1 MPLVKGEFQNCYL
14 DQDFVAV
21 MFCSSSLPGSS
32 PLPESLAPRH
42 ATSLLQ
48 RRVHFPTLRC

>member
-14 DQDFVAV
+14 DQDFVVV
-21 MFCSSSLPGSS
+21 MFCSSSLPGFS

-42 ATSLLQ
+42 VTSLTAEDGP
-48 RRVHFPTLRC
+48 FPYP